1 MPFVKREREKR
12 TAAVDVIKMLST
24 KIRINTY
31 DGMLLRKKI
40 PLTPFNGA
48 FLSIFLKFDK

>member
-1 MPFVKREREKR
+1 MAFVKREREKR